1 MRTEKKRIS
10 IFLKDYVS
18 RKCELY
24 PTKKIDCFCITSIIV
39 MSVILRVALHENA
52 TKAN

>member
-18 RKCELY
+18 RKCELD
-24 PTKKIDCFCITSIIV
+24 PTKKIDCFCITIYNSYERYIKGSIV
-39 MSVILRVALHENA
+39 
-52 TKAN
+52 